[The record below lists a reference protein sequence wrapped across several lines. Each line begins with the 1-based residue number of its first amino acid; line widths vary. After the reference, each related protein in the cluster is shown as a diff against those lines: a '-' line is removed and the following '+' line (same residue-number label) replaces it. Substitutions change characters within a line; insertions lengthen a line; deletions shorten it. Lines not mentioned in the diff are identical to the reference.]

1 MAFMSDWIYSEED
14 LRQEVE
20 EDRERIREE
29 IKQAI
34 ENGVIKI
41 ESGREKLF
49 EILKWYDVRKMERK
63 KDVIC
68 NYRSFYRSSFRIHW

>member
-1 MAFMSDWIYSEED
+1 MSFMSDWIYSAED

-41 ESGREKLF
+41 ESGQEKLF
-49 EILKWYDVRKMERK
+49 EILK
-63 KDVIC
+63 
-68 NYRSFYRSSFRIHW
+68 